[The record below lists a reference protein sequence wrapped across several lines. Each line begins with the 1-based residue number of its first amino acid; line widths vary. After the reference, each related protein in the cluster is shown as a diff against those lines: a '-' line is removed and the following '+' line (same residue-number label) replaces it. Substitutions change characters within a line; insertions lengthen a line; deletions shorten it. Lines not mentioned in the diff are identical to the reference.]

1 MFFEILSGKRV
12 NALTLSHP
20 FPAVFVIELLVTRP
34 VFMTPGAT

>member
-1 MFFEILSGKRV
+1 MFFEILSGKS
-12 NALTLSHP
+12 APAAAFSYP